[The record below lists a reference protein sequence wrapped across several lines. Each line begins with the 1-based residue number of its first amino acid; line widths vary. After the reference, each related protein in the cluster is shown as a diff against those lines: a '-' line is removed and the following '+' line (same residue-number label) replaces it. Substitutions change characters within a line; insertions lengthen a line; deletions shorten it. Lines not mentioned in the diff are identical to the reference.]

1 MSVPVNSYTCLACG
15 LKALE
20 PGFGLRF
27 AYQVN
32 GVSVPI
38 KHSTGWCHACEGFV
52 QVEIFDSPEALLT
65 LEGKLDTLRK
75 ERAAEL
81 IQIEQ
86 SRRWWQRRGQR
97 TSALIDLDWQIERM
111 EKQAMVIQQRL
122 SFLAGRQSPPRC
134 LQCGSTDAFPFEVT
148 PDFTVYYGKT
158 QGPVALG
165 VKHPGCGGE
174 LAVMDDGTRF
184 SYIPTLRLYDSEG
197 NRCVDV

>member
-1 MSVPVNSYTCLACG
+1 MPVNTYTCLGCS
-15 LKALE
+15 LKAME

-27 AYQVN
+27 AYQVDDL
-32 GVSVPI
+32 SVPI
-38 KHSTGWCHACEGFV
+38 KHSTGWCHECEGV
-52 QVEIFDSPEALLT
+52 APIEVFDSPEELLT
-65 LEGKLDTLRK
+65 LEGKREALRK
-75 ERAAEL
+75 ERDAEL
-81 IQIEQ
+81 TRIEQ

-97 TSALIDLDWQIERM
+97 TSVLVDLDWQIERM
-111 EKQAMVIQQRL
+111 ERQAMVIQQRL
-122 SFLAGRQSPPRC
+122 SCLDGRRSPPRC
-134 LQCGSTDAFPFEVT
+134 LQCGSTDAFPFAVI

>member
-1 MSVPVNSYTCLACG
+1 MPVNTYTCLGCG
-15 LKALE
+15 LKAME

-27 AYQVN
+27 AYQVD
-32 GVSVPI
+32 GLSVPI
-38 KHSTGWCHACEGFV
+38 KHSAGWCHECEGV
-52 QVEIFDSPEALLT
+52 APIEVFDSPEELLT
-65 LEGKLDTLRK
+65 LEGKLEALRK
-75 ERAAEL
+75 ERDAEL
-81 IQIEQ
+81 TRIEQ

-111 EKQAMVIQQRL
+111 ERQAMVIQQRL
-122 SFLAGRQSPPRC
+122 SFLAGRRSPPRC
-134 LQCGSTDAFPFEVT
+134 LQCGSTDAFTFAVI

-184 SYIPTLRLYDSEG
+184 SYTPILRLYDSEG

>member
-1 MSVPVNSYTCLACG
+1 MWTEGIGARFRASLCLSGEWSIRTDQTLDWLVPCLRRICTGGDIRLARG
-15 LKALE
+15 TAN
-20 PGFGLRF
+20 PGGQ
-27 AYQVN
+27 AGYAQ
-32 GVSVPI
+32 
-38 KHSTGWCHACEGFV
+38 
-52 QVEIFDSPEALLT
+52 
-65 LEGKLDTLRK
+65 K

>member
-1 MSVPVNSYTCLACG
+1 MPVNTYTCLGCG
-15 LKALE
+15 LKAME

-27 AYQVN
+27 AYQVD
-32 GVSVPI
+32 GLSVPI
-38 KHSTGWCHACEGFV
+38 KHSAGWCHECEGV
-52 QVEIFDSPEALLT
+52 APIEVFDSPEELLT
-65 LEGKLDTLRK
+65 LEGKLEALRK
-75 ERAAEL
+75 ERDAEL
-81 IQIEQ
+81 TRIEQ

-122 SFLAGRQSPPRC
+122 SFLDGRRSPPRC
-134 LQCGSTDAFPFEVT
+134 LQCGSTDAFPFAVI

-197 NRCVDV
+197 NRCADV

>member
-148 PDFTVYYGKT
+148 PDFTVYHGKT
-158 QGPVALG
+158 QGPVTLG

-174 LAVMDDGTRF
+174 LAVMDDGKRF
-184 SYIPTLRLYDSEG
+184 SYTPTLRLYDSEG
-197 NRCVDV
+197 NWIS